1 MENKLGGSYAMSD
14 TASSRPLDGRTAL
27 VTGSG
32 QNIGRAIALAFA
44 RDGANVVI
52 NGHRNQEAIEA
63 VAEEA
68 RGLGVRAMA
77 ILADVGDPVAV
88 QTMVDRA
95 AEAFGSVDIVVSNVS
110 TRLHTKFLDISIEEW
125 QRILN
130 SNLSASFYLARAALP
145 LMKERG
151 WGRIIHISGVDGFR
165 VIPNRAH
172 NVTCKAGMFALSK
185 AIAVEFSPFGITAN
199 TVAPGVI
206 DTTRDWT
213 QYPHFRDGYDERIKT
228 IPVRR
233 IGHVDEIA
241 DACTYLVGAGF
252 VTGQLLHINGGD
264 AMF

>member
-1 MENKLGGSYAMSD
+1 MASLGEP
-14 TASSRPLDGRTAL
+14 RPFEGRTAL

-44 RDGANVVI
+44 RGGANVVI
-52 NGHRNQEAIEA
+52 NGHRNAAAIES

-68 RGLGVRAMA
+68 RAADVKA
-77 ILADVGDPVAV
+77 IAVLADVGDPVAV

-95 AEAFGSVDIVVSNVS
+95 AGAFGSVDIVVSNVS

-145 LMKERG
+145 LMQQRG
-151 WGRIIHISGVDGFR
+151 WGRIIHISGRDGFA

-172 NVTCKAGMFALSK
+172 NVTCKAGVFALSK
-185 AIAVEFSPFGITAN
+185 AIAVEFGQFGITAN
-199 TVAPGVI
+199 TVAPGII
-206 DTTRDWT
+206 DTTRDLT
-213 QYPHFRDGYDERIKT
+213 QYPHFRDGYGERIKD

-233 IGHVDEIA
+233 VGHVDEIA
-241 DACTYLVGAGF
+241 AACTYLAGAGF
-252 VTGQLLHINGGD
+252 VTGQVMHVNGGD
-264 AMF
+264 GLF

>member
-1 MENKLGGSYAMSD
+1 MPDAAAALPFA
-14 TASSRPLDGRTAL
+14 GRTAL

-32 QNIGRAIALAFA
+32 QNIGRATALAFA

-52 NGHRNQEAIEA
+52 NGHRNQAAIDA

-68 RGLGVRAMA
+68 RSLGVRA
-77 ILADVGDPVAV
+77 ISVLADVGDPAAV
-88 QTMVDRA
+88 QAMVDRA
-95 AEAFGSVDIVVSNVS
+95 AGEFGSVDIVISNVS

-151 WGRIIHISGVDGFR
+151 WGRIIHISGVDGFA

-213 QYPHFRDGYDERIKT
+213 QYPHLRDGYGERIKE

-241 DACTYLVGAGF
+241 AACTYLAGAGF
-252 VTGQLLHINGGD
+252 ITGQVIHVNGGA